1 MLLYYIGSDVL
12 ADEKIVRLSKMTEL
26 LVSSLLDAQIYTVLL
41 LTFLKP
47 LKEQQRRYVGL
58 RSTTLQISLRA
69 Q

>member
-1 MLLYYIGSDVL
+1 MLLYYIRSDVL
-12 ADEKIVRLSKMTEL
+12 ADEKIVRLSEMTEL

-58 RSTTLQISLRA
+58 RSTPFRSR
-69 Q
+69 